1 MGDRVNFYPFH
12 IGDYAVHTRHL
23 TLMEDLAYR
32 RLLDLYYT
40 REKPLP
46 NDEQEVA
53 RLIGMREQVAEVNS
67 VLAEFFDNCGDGW
80 FHDRCDAE
88 IAKMHAKQQ
97 NARAS
102 VAKRSANAPA
112 TQALRERDASVID
125 ASTTNTNTNTKEREP
140 RATRLASDWKL
151 PADWGIWAER
161 ERPDLNPLKTAER
174 FADYWRGK
182 PGKDGRKLDWEATW
196 RNWVRDERAPK
207 ANPAD
212 VARVTVPFKASP
224 NSALEQMKRDV
235 MTPEQEAAAEA
246 ARLAVMAKLKPI
258 KAAA

>member
-1 MGDRVNFYPFH
+1 MGAGVNFYPFH

-53 RLIGMREQVAEVNS
+53 RLIGMREQVAEVNG

-80 FHDRCDAE
+80 FHDRCDIE

-102 VAKRSANAPA
+102 VAKRSANAP
-112 TQALRERDASVID
+112 
-125 ASTTNTNTNTKEREP
+125 
-140 RATRLASDWKL
+140 
-151 PADWGIWAER
+151 
-161 ERPDLNPLKTAER
+161 
-174 FADYWRGK
+174 
-182 PGKDGRKLDWEATW
+182 
-196 RNWVRDERAPK
+196 
-207 ANPAD
+207 
-212 VARVTVPFKASP
+212 VTHA
-224 NSALEQMKRDV
+224 
-235 MTPEQEAAAEA
+235 
-246 ARLAVMAKLKPI
+246 
-258 KAAA
+258 